1 MCTVHIQF
9 ALVMGILTLDRRG
22 AGGTMLRRQV
32 SPGMGQGFT
41 GRFPMSFMSVV
52 PEVVLAAAEDEVSLT
67 IAALFGVHGQQF

>member
-1 MCTVHIQF
+1 
-9 ALVMGILTLDRRG
+9 
-22 AGGTMLRRQV
+22 MLRRQV